1 MTHYREVI
9 MTNKE
14 LLIKNI
20 LFLRTSKGWSQV
32 ELAKKLNV
40 TPKTILTWEKGY
52 SLPRKTAIEKI
63 CNLFNIEREELEN
76 KDLSTIYE
84 NQFVQVN
91 HIDSTKDINKSNNT
105 QQNLLMID
113 YELSTMIHQYLNPE
127 NGQRHKELLHNI
139 LNNLKDLTDSDLQ
152 LANQIIE
159 RLSQYS
165 KTRNIDM
172 NK

>member
-1 MTHYREVI
+1 

-32 ELAKKLNV
+32 ELARELNV

-63 CNLFNIEREELEN
+63 CKLFNIEQEELEN

-91 HIDSTKDINKSNNT
+91 HIDTIKDSDESNNA

-113 YELSTMIHQYLNPE
+113 YELSTMMHQYLNPK
-127 NGQRHKELLHNI
+127 NGQKHKLLLHNI
-139 LNNLKDLTDSDLQ
+139 LKNLKDLTDSDLQ

-165 KTRNIDM
+165 KTREEDM
-172 NK
+172 DK